1 MAYVWQVIIWRFAE
15 ERVSSFRI
23 VVSARSSEDDLPAT
37 TKKDTV
43 LNGRKKSINL
53 TKVWNCRINIFFPGL
68 EIWIQVVQV
77 VQSYKKYMLLN
88 LKSQNMLV
96 KVLGHCMA
104 WWESLCIE
112 AASIPSN
119 P

>member
-43 LNGRKKSINL
+43 LNGRKKID
-53 TKVWNCRINIFFPGL
+53 
-68 EIWIQVVQV
+68 
-77 VQSYKKYMLLN
+77 
-88 LKSQNMLV
+88 
-96 KVLGHCMA
+96 
-104 WWESLCIE
+104 
-112 AASIPSN
+112 
-119 P
+119 